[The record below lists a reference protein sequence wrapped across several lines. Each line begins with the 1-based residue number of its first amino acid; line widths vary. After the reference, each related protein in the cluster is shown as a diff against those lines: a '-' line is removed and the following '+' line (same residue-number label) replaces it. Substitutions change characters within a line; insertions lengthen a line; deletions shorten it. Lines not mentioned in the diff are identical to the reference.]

1 MDFKSSLIKDG
12 GIAKGREK
20 NWIAANI
27 PQNRCVNFSVFLK
40 HILELM

>member
-1 MDFKSSLIKDG
+1 MNFKSSLIKDG
-12 GIAKGREK
+12 RIAKGREK

-27 PQNRCVNFSVFLK
+27 SQNRCVNFSVFLK